1 MPTPLTVVGIG
12 NAIVDV
18 ISHAEES
25 FITEHKLQKGTMT
38 LIDSDQ
44 ARSLYDK
51 MGPGIEMSGGS
62 AANTIAGLAA
72 LGCKTGFIGK
82 VCDDELG
89 DVFRHDITAVGV
101 TYATPPLD
109 DDPPTAR
116 CLIVVTPDAQ
126 RTMHTFLGAA
136 VELGPEDIDP
146 DLIGGAQI
154 TYLEGYL
161 WDRPKAK
168 EAFRT
173 AATIAREAGR
183 KVALTLS
190 DVFCVERHRD
200 SFRDLIDGHVDI
212 LFGNEDEMR
221 ALYQTETLEDAFS
234 AVRGE
239 CGIVAITRSEKGS
252 LIMEGPTLY
261 EVPAAPIDRIVDTTG
276 AGDLYAAGFLSGLTQ
291 GKHLAECGRLGSLA
305 AAEILTHYG
314 ARPESDLRGWIAE
327 RSP

>member
-18 ISHAEES
+18 ISHAEDA
-25 FITEHKLQKGTMT
+25 FITQHKLNKGTMT

-44 ARSLYDK
+44 ARALYSK

-62 AANTIAGLAA
+62 AANTIAGLAT
-72 LGCKTGFIGK
+72 LGGQCGFIGK

-101 TYATPPLD
+101 KYATPPLNE
-109 DDPPTAR
+109 DPPTAR

-126 RTMHTFLGAA
+126 RTMHTYLGAS
-136 VELGPEDIDP
+136 VELGPDDIDA
-146 DLIGGAQI
+146 DIIGGAQI

-173 AATIAREAGR
+173 AATIARESGR

-200 SFRDLIDGHVDI
+200 SFRELIDGHVDI

-239 CGIVAITRSEKGS
+239 CGIVAITRSERGS

-261 EVPAAPIDRIVDTTG
+261 EVPAAPVDRIVDTTG
-276 AGDLYAAGFLSGLTQ
+276 AGDLYAAGFLHGLTR

-305 AAEILTHYG
+305 AAEVLTHYG
-314 ARPESDLRGWIAE
+314 ARPECDLNEWIAA
-327 RSP
+327 RSA

>member
-18 ISHAEES
+18 ISHAEDN
-25 FITEHKLQKGTMT
+25 FITEHKLTKGTMT

-44 ARSLYDK
+44 ARTLYSK

-62 AANTIAGLAA
+62 AANTIAGLAT
-72 LGCKTGFIGK
+72 LGSNTGFIGK

-101 TYATPPLD
+101 QYATSPLNE
-109 DDPPTAR
+109 DPPTAR
-116 CLIVVTPDAQ
+116 CLILVTPDAQ
-126 RTMHTFLGAA
+126 RTMHTYLGAS

-146 DLIGGAQI
+146 ALIGSAQI

-183 KVALTLS
+183 MVALTLS

-200 SFRDLIDGHVDI
+200 SFRDLIDGHIDI
-212 LFGNEDEMR
+212 LFGNEEEMR
-221 ALYQTETLEDAFS
+221 ALYQTETLEEAFS
-234 AVRGE
+234 AVRGA

-252 LIMEGPTLY
+252 LVMEGPTLY
-261 EVPAAPIDRIVDTTG
+261 EVPASPVDRIVDTTG
-276 AGDLYAAGFLSGLTQ
+276 AGDLYAAGFLHGLTR

-305 AAEILTHYG
+305 AAEVLTHYG
-314 ARPESDLRGWIAE
+314 ARPECDLNEWIAA
-327 RSP
+327 RSA

>member
-18 ISHAEES
+18 IAHAEES
-25 FITEHKLQKGTMT
+25 FITENRLKKGAMT
-38 LIDSDQ
+38 LIDAEQ

-51 MGPGIEMSGGS
+51 MGPAIEMSGGS

-72 LGCKTGFIGK
+72 LGGETGFIGK

-101 TYATPPLD
+101 VFSTPALTD
-109 DDPPTAR
+109 QPPTAR

-126 RTMHTFLGAA
+126 RTMHTYLGAS
-136 VELGPEDIDP
+136 VELGPEDIDAG
-146 DLIGGAQI
+146 LIASAQI

-173 AATIAREAGR
+173 AATIARKAGR

-190 DVFCVERHRD
+190 DVFCVERHRE
-200 SFRDLIDGHVDI
+200 SFRELIEGHCDI

-221 ALYQTETLEDAFS
+221 ALYQTQSLEDAFA

-252 LIMEGPTLY
+252 LIMEGPTLF
-261 EVPAAPIDRIVDTTG
+261 EVAAAPVDRIVDTTG
-276 AGDLYAAGFLSGLTQ
+276 AGDLYAAGFLHGLTR
-291 GKHLAECGRLGSLA
+291 GKHLAECGRIGSFA
-305 AAEILTHYG
+305 AAEVLSHFG
-314 ARPESDLRGWIAE
+314 ARPECDLASWINA
-327 RSP
+327 RL